1 MTKITK
7 EKYIGDNLDAS
18 PIEILEETIET
29 DNDDRI
35 FELEK
40 HLHEQYAINNN
51 SNAGT
56 LVSLIGSLLVV
67 MTGYGYVLYQYRICQ
82 CDDTAIVNLAA
93 IIAMA
98 VMMLLYCISVS
109 LGANQRME
117 QFITFAIRAKYYESE
132 SYKRIFPGNYY
143 PFEKDFWSFVQG
155 LYNLWSKVMIV
166 AIVAIAMSHYYL
178 VAKTCIVLVF
188 GLLFILFSLMFRCSR
203 YKKYIERE
211 HSEYNKHRAFIEEIE
226 QDESKLCV
234 CNIACYT
241 TMCVVM
247 ILLMIFFINNLVFD
261 RDRYNREN
269 INRELTINV
278 NYNDITK
285 QNK

>member
-178 VAKTCIVLVF
+178 VAKTCVVLVF
-188 GLLFILFSLMFRCSR
+188 GLLFILFSLMFRRSR

-211 HSEYNKHRAFIEEIE
+211 HSEYNKHRAFIEGIK
-226 QDESKLCV
+226 QDESTHFKLQ
-234 CNIACYT
+234 
-241 TMCVVM
+241 
-247 ILLMIFFINNLVFD
+247 
-261 RDRYNREN
+261 RYNK
-269 INRELTINV
+269 
-278 NYNDITK
+278 TK
-285 QNK
+285 

>member
-117 QFITFAIRAKYYESE
+117 QFITFAIRAKH
-132 SYKRIFPGNYY
+132 YKADRYKEIFPKGYL
-143 PFEKDFWSFVQG
+143 PFKKGYCKFVQG
-155 LYNLWSKVMIV
+155 LYNIWTKVMLLAIIV
-166 AIVAIAMSHYYL
+166 IAMSHYYL
-178 VAKTCIVLVF
+178 ADDVGIVIFF
-188 GLLFILFSLMFRCSR
+188 GGLFILSSQMFRCYK

-211 HSEYNKHRAFIEEIE
+211 YSEYNKHSSFIEEIE